1 MSITNTEDNIQ
12 AAEKNGQDNAE
23 KQLAELKYSNKLL
36 LEQTVAFSN
45 ITVALQQILSEIK
58 PLSDR
63 QQAMRIANTA
73 TATNT
78 QYKDVSTYVQFAD
91 RHGVSQEEALDSFKN
106 VKKDLFDVRGDKQKL
121 EQNPMIKALA
131 AQNKELYEQLKNAD
145 NMSDFVA
152 IITENLSKAKKDKNK
167 DAMKAAFDY
176 FKSEGMVASY
186 SDSMIRRPTQAQLEQ
201 AGNITGQ
208 AELRKNPFY
217 NMQQRAA
224 SQQAAYDKTV
234 GDIQNRGSEVRQRN
248 ASDQMVA
255 ESVYQITREDKDNQQ
270 EIADYNAVPM
280 DAFLKAYKEIVKNH
294 YKKDVTTNE
303 LNEFIINLG
312 KLFGE
317 GDRVEGGVNL
327 SNTLGQ
333 ILMSTTF
340 AQEDK
345 KNAMGIVDST
355 SHMTPKDEEIV
366 INKVTA
372 QLEDENYIKLRALM
386 KEIFHVQIAPNERGT
401 AFVGTRENGSSFN
414 IGSDLSIL
422 FTESLKKALLS
433 PNAAYN
439 IKRIED
445 STGGMKVD
453 FGNRPGFGPGGWGR
467 GIGVVDP
474 DGEYNYES
482 WLYALNTPKD
492 QPLRGQHTWMFNR
505 MVAEHK
511 AKQQE
516 EVETKKQQQKI
527 VIALRR
533 QQSIINKADT
543 PYIGLGDNKGGGAL
557 RSFYSL
563 PSMTIP
569 SLATSAS
576 AQKNNGALNIW
587 DEIKQSTAKIGDA
600 LQFMKQFIAQDKA
613 VHNNQ
618 RVTVNLYGMEVPA
631 MKGWLEKNLPSLVN
645 GERSGIVGMSKTS
658 INMTKAQH

>member
-36 LEQTVAFSN
+36 LDQTVAFSN

-145 NMSDFVA
+145 NMSDFAA

-201 AGNITGQ
+201 AGNSTGQ
-208 AELRKNPFY
+208 AELRENPFY
-217 NMQQRAA
+217 NMQQRAE

-255 ESVYQITREDKDNQQ
+255 QSVYQITREDKDNQQ
-270 EIADYNAVPM
+270 EIADYNKSPM
-280 DAFLKAYKEIVKNH
+280 DAFLNAYKEIVKNQFN
-294 YKKDVTTNE
+294 KDPTIKE
-303 LNEFIINLG
+303 LNEFTKNVG
-312 KLFGE
+312 KLFDQGE
-317 GDRVEGGVNL
+317 ATEGAVNI
-327 SNTLGQ
+327 SNMLANA
-333 ILMSTTF
+333 LMSTVV
-340 AQEDK
+340 ANKDK
-345 KNAMGIVDST
+345 NNAMGVVEST
-355 SHMTPKDEEIV
+355 SNLTPEEEGILV
-366 INKVTA
+366 QKVTA
-372 QLEDENYIKLRALM
+372 QINKKTNQDLIKSM
-386 KEIFHVQIAPNERGT
+386 KNVFGVQVTRNGLGT
-401 AFVGTRENGSSFN
+401 GFVGTREDGSSFD
-414 IGSDLSIL
+414 IGSDLNL
-422 FTESLKKALLS
+422 FFTENMKKALT
-433 PNAAYN
+433 PRAAIN
-439 IKRIED
+439 RKIIEQM
-445 STGGMKVD
+445 TGGMKFDV
-453 FGNRPGFGPGGWGR
+453 GYHPGFGPGGWEMGPA
-467 GIGVVDP
+467 VVDQ
-474 DGEYNYES
+474 DGKLNYLG
-482 WLYALNTPKD
+482 WDRALNTPQGRSIGWDGDWVFENKIKELKD
-492 QPLRGQHTWMFNR
+492 
-505 MVAEHK
+505 
-511 AKQQE
+511 
-516 EVETKKQQQKI
+516 KKQQQENDRKQQQQN
-527 VIALRR
+527 VVYRR
-533 QQSIINKADT
+533 QQDEAIASWDMP
-543 PYIGLGDNKGGGAL
+543 PYIGLGSNKGGGAL

-569 SLATSAS
+569 SLATSIS

-631 MKGWLEKNLPSLVN
+631 MKGWLEKNIPSLMN
-645 GERSGIVGMSKTS
+645 GEKLGAVGMSKTS